1 MATLL
6 FGGAE
11 PYMQIIVEGLN
22 QEESSLNL
30 FRTLEQLFRVSFKIF
45 YEFWTSGS
53 GVDVV

>member
-22 QEESSLNL
+22 QEEK
-30 FRTLEQLFRVSFKIF
+30 FF
-45 YEFWTSGS
+45 EFISYFGTVVQ
-53 GVDVV
+53 GVV